1 MGLFLAAIIDKTLD
15 KDASPK
21 ALSGLHFWVV
31 DFGGR
36 ESLAWGIFSPQVY
49 ICLDGPNNLTG
60 FLTLKNAM
68 TQVM

>member
-49 ICLDGPNNLTG
+49 I
-60 FLTLKNAM
+60 
-68 TQVM
+68 